1 VNAGTFFDGI
11 LMGKSAAMD
20 VSRFLRFLFA
30 VLIAIGLTAA
40 PLAPVLAKTHT
51 SDTGMQSMQ
60 MMDMSS
66 DMPCC
71 PDKDKQSGCDD
82 CPFLAICVLK
92 VLRDGP
98 SATNLPVREAS
109 SRTLRPSDEPEITGL
124 TRPPPDQP
132 PRMIV

>member
-11 LMGKSAAMD
+11 LMGKSVAMD

-51 SDTGMQSMQ
+51 SDTGMQ